1 MNLSSY
7 FPTVISY
14 SPTLSDTAVDS
25 VPEITVRFSIELDA
39 AELNTSDKL
48 ARFVRLIEEG
58 ASVTTP
64 VEFVSYSSRV
74 LRFKPAVPLTEG
86 ATYQVTLL
94 QGLPSFEGREMQ
106 ADFSFKFKVS
116 ANDVPAVE
124 LLTPAD
130 NTSVSTIPIFT
141 WNAITY
147 DTTGTIQYR
156 IQVDTSTAFNTIT
169 EHGWSTTTVETT
181 ATPAIALAT
190 STSYFWRVRAEI
202 VTSEGVITGD
212 WSYARTFYLGEE
224 FAPGPSTQQKL
235 ADDNQLRII
244 DASIENGATNLS
256 EFPDLWFVFSYPL
269 AVSGGKLVTRTYIPD
284 YWFIFSSPLSTS
296 GIISITRVPVDGYP
310 TNKQELVDAD
320 VEIEESIVTIKLANP
335 PPANTRYCITF
346 SKDIQD
352 INGNTLLTP
361 VSYSFTTWYMPLY
374 VDATVIKASFGAFL
388 LDYPDDVINF
398 CIYRTSLDANR
409 YLLAT
414 LSAQNPTEEAVRFSS
429 IMPTFAME
437 RWVEHKA
444 SARLLTMYYHEM
456 LKRADSMHRLGDYTE
471 QIGSQLLRDIQA
483 AIKQEE
489 AEALEWFSQF
499 AKRIP
504 SPRTVVRSS
513 KWHPAKKYD
522 DISSTQFIRDI
533 HSRGDF

>member
-14 SPTLSDTAVDS
+14 SPTLSDKAVDS

-39 AELNTSDKL
+39 VEINTSDKL
-48 ARFVRLIEEG
+48 ARFVRLIEDG

-64 VEFVSYSSRV
+64 IEFVSYSSRV

-130 NTSVSTIPIFT
+130 NTSVLEIPTFT
-141 WNAITY
+141 WKAITY
-147 DTTGTIQYR
+147 VTTGTIQYR

-181 ATPAIALAT
+181 ATPAVALAT

-256 EFPDLWFVFSYPL
+256 EFPDLWFVFSYPI
-269 AVSGGKLVTRTYIPD
+269 AVSGAILV
-284 YWFIFSSPLSTS
+284 
-296 GIISITRVPVDGYP
+296 TRVPVDGYP
-310 TNKQELVDAD
+310 TNKPEVVNANIDIDQSV
-320 VEIEESIVTIKLANP
+320 VTIKLDGA
-335 PPANTRYCITF
+335 PPANTRYTITF
-346 SKDIQD
+346 PKNMADS
-352 INGNTLLTP
+352 NGNTLLAP
-361 VSYSFTTWYMPLY
+361 ISYSFTTWYMPLY
-374 VDATVIKASFGAFL
+374 VDATVIKANFGAFL

-513 KWHPAKKYD
+513 KWHPTKKYD
-522 DISSTQFIRDI
+522 DISSIQFIRDI